1 MNMCCLT
8 YYVYLLSFTNYIYI
22 YISADMQVLSTREYN
37 DSIARLIDKPV
48 RITVRGE
55 VEQPDIVSRD
65 KHLRTKPIIHSL
77 IL

>member
-1 MNMCCLT
+1 
-8 YYVYLLSFTNYIYI
+8 
-22 YISADMQVLSTREYN
+22 MQVLSTREYN

-55 VEQPDIVSRD
+55 VEQQDIVSRD